1 MAADSLFVIIG
12 RSTKKQFNLFRPNTV
27 AVAMGL
33 LALPCDA
40 GDIRARLYL

>member
-1 MAADSLFVIIG
+1 MAADSLIVIMG
-12 RSTKKQFNLFRPNTV
+12 RSTKKQSNLSRPNTV

-40 GDIRARLYL
+40 GDTRARLHL